1 MKLVNVILLFLSVS
15 CFAQVKTTPLTKAT
29 LPQSITY
36 QGKIINAVKF
46 KDSHGKTIVVTTETG
61 EYPSKAED
69 DESYRDAEL
78 FAYCYVLVDGS
89 WKQQW
94 KMYDFSKEC
103 PVDLE
108 ANFVKNT
115 FALTDLDKNGT
126 AEVWLM
132 YNTGCHGDPSPIA
145 MKVILYEGTKKYAMR
160 GTTKVRVSETKYE
173 GGEYTFDEPF
183 KQAPKVFEEYAIK
196 LWNKNI
202 SIGYNN

>member
-1 MKLVNVILLFLSVS
+1 MKLVNVIVLLFSVS
-15 CFAQVKTTPLTKAT
+15 CFAQVKTTPIDKAS
-29 LPQSITY
+29 LPKAITF

-46 KDSHGKTIVVTTETG
+46 KDNGGETIVVTTETG
-61 EYPSKAED
+61 EYPSKAEE
-69 DESYRDAEL
+69 DESFRDAEL
-78 FAYCYVLVDGS
+78 FTYCYVLEGDV

-115 FALTDLDKNGT
+115 FAVTDLDQNGI

-145 MKVILYEGTKKYAMR
+145 MKIILYEGTKKYAIR
-160 GTTKVRVSETKYE
+160 GTTKVRVSETEYE
-173 GGEYTFDEPF
+173 GGQYTFDELF
-183 KQAPKVFEEYAIK
+183 KQAPKVFKDYAIK

-202 SIGYNN
+202 SAGSNN